1 MGRMGAVI
9 GLNQTEQHVVE
20 LVRKF
25 QAGDTEAYDR
35 IYSLTYSK
43 TYYWIYSMVRNEYE
57 AQDVAQEA
65 YLTVYQNL
73 AKLQDPQAFKKWF
86 NQVVLHC
93 TLDYIGSKRFK
104 STEGSDIDAIAESEI
119 EGEVFSDAGQ
129 EILDAERKNAVLKAV
144 NELNPDLRATVL
156 LRYYNDCKER
166 EISEIMMVPLGTV
179 KRRLMI
185 AKQQL
190 SGKLTGIYSVF
201 PFFFVRMAAQRQ
213 ARFVLKKKGL
223 KTAEKPVRKA
233 AVCFGAAAGAAAAVV
248 LTGPEIQDIR
258 CYSPGTYVNEQKLE
272 WNVSSKLPL
281 KKVEV
286 EGLRGAADAEGN
298 HYRAVIREN
307 GTYIITAYD
316 INGRKDSQTVVIE
329 NIDSQPPIYQ
339 SYTENSGSMIL
350 RFHDT
355 ESGINWSN
363 SSFKKENGQ
372 AAETE
377 IDPSAG
383 LVRIAL
389 SDFPVQAKMED
400 LAGNYGY
407 YDLNLH
413 QIHTLQSTDAGERTE
428 NAAEE

>member
-1 MGRMGAVI
+1 M
-9 GLNQTEQHVVE
+9 
-20 LVRKF
+20 
-25 QAGDTEAYDR
+25 
-35 IYSLTYSK
+35 
-43 TYYWIYSMVRNEYE
+43 
-57 AQDVAQEA
+57 
-65 YLTVYQNL
+65 
-73 AKLQDPQAFKKWF
+73 
-86 NQVVLHC
+86 
-93 TLDYIGSKRFK
+93 
-104 STEGSDIDAIAESEI
+104 
-119 EGEVFSDAGQ
+119 
-129 EILDAERKNAVLKAV
+129 
-144 NELNPDLRATVL
+144 
-156 LRYYNDCKER
+156 
-166 EISEIMMVPLGTV
+166 
-179 KRRLMI
+179 
-185 AKQQL
+185 
-190 SGKLTGIYSVF
+190 
-201 PFFFVRMAAQRQ
+201 
-213 ARFVLKKKGL
+213 
-223 KTAEKPVRKA
+223 
-233 AVCFGAAAGAAAAVV
+233 
-248 LTGPEIQDIR
+248 
-258 CYSPGTYVNEQKLE
+258 
-272 WNVSSKLPL
+272 
-281 KKVEV
+281 EV

-339 SYTENSGSMIL
+339 SYTENSGSLIL